1 MEWSRKMSFTR
12 QELEDMEWIKLLK
25 VAKFF
30 GVDTYRTKKEI
41 IIDELDKICNPS
53 VVEEDGE
60 VQKSVRI
67 RRIYGE

>member
-1 MEWSRKMSFTR
+1 MSFTR

>member
-1 MEWSRKMSFTR
+1 MSFTR

-30 GVDTYRTKKEI
+30 GVDTYRTKKET

-53 VVEEDGE
+53 VVEEENRE

>member
-1 MEWSRKMSFTR
+1 MSFTR
-12 QELEDMEWIKLLK
+12 QELEDMEWSKLLK

-30 GVDTYRTKKEI
+30 SVDTYRTKKET

-53 VVEEDGE
+53 VVEENRE